1 MAWRLP
7 PKGRRPREH
16 PGEKV
21 GKGVTC
27 LSDVTQDQSGEWGMG
42 GYRAEGVSLPMR
54 ADIGAPKVGTVT
66 ELSPCLNRSIFQ
78 VHIWSVPCS
87 EALYGDRR

>member
-27 LSDVTQDQSGEWGMG
+27 LSDVTQDQSGEFL
-42 GYRAEGVSLPMR
+42 SLSSPSNR
-54 ADIGAPKVGTVT
+54 PLPVLCLFDAGAA
-66 ELSPCLNRSIFQ
+66 I
-78 VHIWSVPCS
+78 
-87 EALYGDRR
+87 